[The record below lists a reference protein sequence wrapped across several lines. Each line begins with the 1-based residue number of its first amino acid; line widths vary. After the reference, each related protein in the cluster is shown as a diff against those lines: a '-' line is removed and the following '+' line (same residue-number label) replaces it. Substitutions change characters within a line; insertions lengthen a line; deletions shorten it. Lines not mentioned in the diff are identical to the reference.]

1 MFDSGDTMTIMRE
14 TVRYRA
20 ATEDDV
26 PFMRRLYGSTREEE
40 LKIVA
45 WTEEEKG
52 AFLDMQFHAQKVYY
66 EANYQNCDF
75 LIIEQEGTPIGRL
88 YIDRLPD
95 DIRIVDIAL
104 MPEHRGKGL
113 GRILLQ
119 EILDEAAAS
128 GRKVSI
134 HVEQFNPALHLY
146 QRLGFRPITTS
157 GVYHLM
163 EWYPPEQPAAT

>member
-1 MFDSGDTMTIMRE
+1 MTIMRE
-14 TVRYRA
+14 TVRYRP

-26 PFMRRLYGSTREEE
+26 PFFSRLYATTREAE
-40 LKIVA
+40 LNQVP
-45 WTEEEKG
+45 WSDEEK
-52 AFLDMQFHAQKVYY
+52 ARFLDMQFRAQKIHY
-66 EANYQNCDF
+66 ETHYDNCDF
-75 LIIEQEGTPIGRL
+75 LVIERDGAPIGRL

-104 MPEHRGKGL
+104 MPESRGQGL

-128 GRKVSI
+128 GRTVSI
-134 HVEQFNPALHLY
+134 HVEHFNPAMRLY
-146 QRLGFRPITTS
+146 ERLGFQHIDTN

-163 EWYPPEQPAAT
+163 KWTAPTLSNGAR